1 MVYNFTHCDDLFF
14 DCPFVIDL
22 GGLGGGGGVCLS

>member
-1 MVYNFTHCDDLFF
+1 MVYNFTHYDDLFF

-22 GGLGGGGGVCLS
+22 GGWGVCLS